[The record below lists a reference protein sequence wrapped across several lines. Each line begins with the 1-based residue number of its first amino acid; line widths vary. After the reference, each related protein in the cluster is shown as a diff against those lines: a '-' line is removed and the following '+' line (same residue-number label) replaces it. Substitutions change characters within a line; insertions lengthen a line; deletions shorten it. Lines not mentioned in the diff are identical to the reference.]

1 MREWLA
7 RAIQA
12 KRQPP
17 AVRRVLAKRCS
28 WGWRAW
34 VWIQKDPV
42 RAGLLDCIV
51 MVIGLA
57 LTVHLPQ
64 QYPAAVWLFAGGLA
78 HAKFRLA
85 AVQFW
90 PRHARNRA
98 HRHEGLALPI
108 AVVFGVIGLSWVPRN
123 QLWVVCAALVLAAAF
138 VAIRAVRCAQLDRAR
153 MRQHAL
159 QFLNSKIS
167 RPSSGSRSADGLGS
181 QDFDQQHAW
190 SIASRLASCHD
201 RYQDTLPPE
210 VGGLIAEAA
219 DLFPEMVRSAH
230 SR

>member
-1 MREWLA
+1 V
-7 RAIQA
+7 
-12 KRQPP
+12 
-17 AVRRVLAKRCS
+17 VRRVLAKRCN

-34 VWIQKDPV
+34 TWIQKDPV
-42 RAGLLDCIV
+42 RAGLMDCGF
-51 MVIGLA
+51 MGIGLA
-57 LTVHLPQ
+57 LTVHLSQ
-64 QYPAAVWLFAGGLA
+64 QFPSSVWLFAGGLA

-85 AVQFW
+85 AAQFW
-90 PRHARNRA
+90 PRHARHRA
-98 HRHEGLALPI
+98 HRHEGLAMPI
-108 AVVFGVIGLSWVPRN
+108 AVVLGVIGLSWIPRN

-138 VAIRAVRCAQLDRAR
+138 VAVRAVRCAQLDRAR

-167 RPSSGSRSADGLGS
+167 RSPCSGASGADCQGS
-181 QDFDQQHAW
+181 QGYEQQHAW